1 MADHPQIP
9 KNEKHQYCPRSKEEL
24 KELVKD
30 ESVSLGQIDTVYITD
45 MSELFARYYEKE
57 EEDSFLP
64 TLHCIRSDFSGISSW
79 NVSNVTD
86 MSFMFCSEVSFNEDI
101 SRWDV
106 SNVTNMSA
114 MFLFARRFNG
124 DISHWDVSNVT
135 DMSHM
140 FDCAVAFNG
149 DVSRWDVSNVTNMS
163 CMFNLAK
170 AFNGDVSCWDVSNV
184 TDMSSM
190 FDQAKAFN
198 GDVSRWD
205 VSNVTD
211 MSGMF
216 AYAKR
221 FNGDISHW
229 DVSNVTDMSGMF
241 HRAWSFNGDIRQWN
255 VRKVKKMDAMFLSAH
270 AFHRDISCW
279 YAPRLTNSGG
289 MFVSASAFTRDT
301 RLYFSSLKNAKE
313 KIYDAIKEVRR
324 AAEKAKAII
333 WKHRR
338 KKRHK
343 KYRMLGKGEIPM
355 MGAIIGDIVGS
366 PFECGGMPQKDFLLF
381 SEMCEFTDDT
391 VMTLAVGKAILE
403 AGGARERL
411 AKQTAYWMRRLGNLY
426 AGCSYG
432 ALFYEWLTDE
442 AMPAYHSFGNGAAM
456 RVSPCAFAAKT
467 LEEALDM
474 ARIVTAVTHDHPEG
488 IKGAEATTAAVF
500 LAKSGAT
507 KKDIKAYIEENY
519 YALDFSLDSIRPTYE
534 FNVTCQGTVPQA
546 IVAFLEATD
555 FEDAVRN
562 AVSLNGDSDTL
573 GAIAGAIAG
582 AYYGVPAELREKA
595 LDYLDE
601 PLLALLS
608 ECKKAFAMER
618 SK

>member
-1 MADHPQIP
+1 
-9 KNEKHQYCPRSKEEL
+9 
-24 KELVKD
+24 
-30 ESVSLGQIDTVYITD
+30 
-45 MSELFARYYEKE
+45 
-57 EEDSFLP
+57 
-64 TLHCIRSDFSGISSW
+64 
-79 NVSNVTD
+79 
-86 MSFMFCSEVSFNEDI
+86 
-101 SRWDV
+101 
-106 SNVTNMSA
+106 
-114 MFLFARRFNG
+114 
-124 DISHWDVSNVT
+124 
-135 DMSHM
+135 
-140 FDCAVAFNG
+140 
-149 DVSRWDVSNVTNMS
+149 
-163 CMFNLAK
+163 
-170 AFNGDVSCWDVSNV
+170 
-184 TDMSSM
+184 
-190 FDQAKAFN
+190 
-198 GDVSRWD
+198 
-205 VSNVTD
+205 
-211 MSGMF
+211 
-216 AYAKR
+216 
-221 FNGDISHW
+221 
-229 DVSNVTDMSGMF
+229 
-241 HRAWSFNGDIRQWN
+241 
-255 VRKVKKMDAMFLSAH
+255 
-270 AFHRDISCW
+270 
-279 YAPRLTNSGG
+279 
-289 MFVSASAFTRDT
+289 
-301 RLYFSSLKNAKE
+301 
-313 KIYDAIKEVRR
+313 
-324 AAEKAKAII
+324 
-333 WKHRR
+333 
-338 KKRHK
+338 
-343 KYRMLGKGEIPM
+343 M

-366 PFECGGMPQKDFLLF
+366 PYECGGMPHKDFFLF
-381 SEMCEFTDDT
+381 SELCEFTDDT

-432 ALFYEWLTDE
+432 ALFREWLTDE

>member
-1 MADHPQIP
+1 
-9 KNEKHQYCPRSKEEL
+9 
-24 KELVKD
+24 
-30 ESVSLGQIDTVYITD
+30 
-45 MSELFARYYEKE
+45 
-57 EEDSFLP
+57 
-64 TLHCIRSDFSGISSW
+64 
-79 NVSNVTD
+79 
-86 MSFMFCSEVSFNEDI
+86 
-101 SRWDV
+101 
-106 SNVTNMSA
+106 
-114 MFLFARRFNG
+114 
-124 DISHWDVSNVT
+124 
-135 DMSHM
+135 
-140 FDCAVAFNG
+140 
-149 DVSRWDVSNVTNMS
+149 
-163 CMFNLAK
+163 
-170 AFNGDVSCWDVSNV
+170 
-184 TDMSSM
+184 
-190 FDQAKAFN
+190 
-198 GDVSRWD
+198 
-205 VSNVTD
+205 
-211 MSGMF
+211 
-216 AYAKR
+216 
-221 FNGDISHW
+221 
-229 DVSNVTDMSGMF
+229 
-241 HRAWSFNGDIRQWN
+241 
-255 VRKVKKMDAMFLSAH
+255 
-270 AFHRDISCW
+270 
-279 YAPRLTNSGG
+279 
-289 MFVSASAFTRDT
+289 
-301 RLYFSSLKNAKE
+301 
-313 KIYDAIKEVRR
+313 
-324 AAEKAKAII
+324 
-333 WKHRR
+333 
-338 KKRHK
+338 
-343 KYRMLGKGEIPM
+343 M

-366 PFECGGMPQKDFLLF
+366 PYECGGMPQKDFLLF

-582 AYYGVPAELREKA
+582 AYYGVPAELREQA